1 MNRKFEAQLPDF
13 CARHRRAFQKLARLE
28 AEDVSHGEMV
38 ATCLFSARLDR
49 LVFKTQLVGIDLAL
63 AA

>member
-1 MNRKFEAQLPDF
+1 MNRESEAQLPDF
-13 CARHRRAFQKLARLE
+13 CARQHRAFQKLVRLE
-28 AEDVSHGEMV
+28 ADHVSHAEMV
-38 ATCLFSARLDR
+38 ATCLFSGRFDW

>member
-1 MNRKFEAQLPDF
+1 MNRESEAQLPDY
-13 CARHRRAFQKLARLE
+13 CARQRRAFQKLARLE
-28 AEDVSHGEMV
+28 ADHVSHGEMV
-38 ATCLFSARLDR
+38 ATCLFSGRLDC